1 MMLAI
6 KDIRHSGIK
15 FLLTGLGI
23 GLLTAGTLT
32 INGIYNGVVAD
43 SLNLVDRV
51 QADLWV
57 FEEATEGPLVDASQI
72 GIETLDMVLAVAG
85 VADARRFDLL
95 SQQLT
100 VDGRSVNVAV
110 LAMDYPSQS
119 DPWLPLVKGRSLA
132 SLRGEA
138 VVDRSSG
145 ISLGS
150 RIEFGTET
158 LQVVG
163 WTQGLVETNGEPV
176 IAVSSSDFDAIRA
189 QPSTGRLAAGG
200 VSDPELLW
208 PTARTI
214 SAVLVDLHPWANP
227 AATADRIRSLG
238 ELETLSAGQHKQ
250 LIIDGRLSRMRLQ
263 ILIFSGLLTV
273 ITAVVVT
280 LTIYTMTLDK
290 QHTIALLKLVG
301 ASPGMVAGLIV
312 SQAVLLAALGIVA
325 GLALQQLLIPLFPRR
340 VLLLPSDL
348 ALVGGAVLLTGLV
361 GSAIGIWKASGVR
374 AQEILS

>member
-51 QADLWV
+51 EADLWV
-57 FEEATEGPLVDASQI
+57 FEEGTEGPLVDASQI
-72 GIETLDMVLAVAG
+72 GVETVDMVRAVEG

-100 VDGRSVNVAV
+100 VDGRRVNVAV
-110 LAMDYPSQS
+110 LAMDYPSEGHS
-119 DPWLPLVKGRSLA
+119 WLPLIKGRSLA
-132 SLRGEA
+132 ALRGEA

-145 ISLGS
+145 IALGS
-150 RIEFGTET
+150 SIELGTET
-158 LQVVG
+158 MLVVG

-176 IAVSSSDFDAIRA
+176 IAVSSQDFDAIRA
-189 QPSTGRLAAGG
+189 QPSSSRQAAG

-208 PTARTI
+208 PRARTI
-214 SAVLVDLHPWANP
+214 SAVLVDRHPWASP
-227 AATADRIRSLG
+227 VATAERIRSLG
-238 ELETLSAGQHKQ
+238 DVEALTSEQHKQ
-250 LIIDGRLSRMRLQ
+250 VIIDGRLSRMRLQ

-301 ASPGMVAGLIV
+301 ASPGMIAGLIV
-312 SQAVLLAALGIVA
+312 SQAVLLAVLGIFA

-340 VLLLPSDL
+340 VLLQPFDL
-348 ALVGGAVLLTGLV
+348 VLVGGAVLLTGLA

>member
-6 KDIRHSGIK
+6 KDILHSGIK

-51 QADLWV
+51 EADLWV
-57 FEEATEGPLVDASQI
+57 FEEGTEGPLVDASQV
-72 GIETLDMVLAVAG
+72 GAETVEMVRAVEG

-100 VDGRSVNVAV
+100 VDGKSVNVAV
-110 LAMDYPSQS
+110 LAMDYPSEGHS
-119 DPWLPLVKGRSLA
+119 WLPLIKGRSLA
-132 SLRGEA
+132 ALRGEA
-138 VVDRSSG
+138 LVDRSSG
-145 ISLGS
+145 IPLGS
-150 RIEFGTET
+150 SIELGTET
-158 LQVVG
+158 VQVVG
-163 WTQGLVETNGEPV
+163 WTQGLVETNGEPIIV
-176 IAVSSSDFDAIRA
+176 VSSQDFDAIRA
-189 QPSTGRLAAGG
+189 QPSSGRQAAG

-214 SAVLVDLHPWANP
+214 SAVLVDRHLWASP
-227 AATADRIRSLG
+227 VATAERIRSLG
-238 ELETLSAGQHKQ
+238 DFEALTSEQHKQ
-250 LIIDGRLSRMRLQ
+250 VIIDGRLSRMRLQ

-312 SQAVLLAALGIVA
+312 SQAALLAVLGILA
-325 GLALQQLLIPLFPRR
+325 GLALQQLLVPLFPRR
-340 VLLLPSDL
+340 VLLQPLDL
-348 ALVGGAVLLTGLV
+348 VLVGGAVLLTGLA
-361 GSAIGIWKASGVR
+361 GSAIGIWKASRVR